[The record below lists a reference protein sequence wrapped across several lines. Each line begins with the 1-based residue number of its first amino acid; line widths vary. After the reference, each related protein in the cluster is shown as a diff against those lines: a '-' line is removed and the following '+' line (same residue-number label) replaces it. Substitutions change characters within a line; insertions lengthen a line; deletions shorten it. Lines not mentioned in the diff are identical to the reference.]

1 MHVRSGTTA
10 LNVVTAA
17 LDADPRTQGSDVH
30 FLKSESEL
38 ITAIRTSARI
48 PQGRTAS
55 ARAGDEARIPQ
66 GQTARADSNRPAD
79 DSARIPQGR
88 AARARANANRPTDDE
103 ARIPQGRDAEA
114 NANANRSTDDEARI
128 PQGLDAST
136 PPPVASAGTG
146 HRPLVLW
153 SFYSPD
159 FAETAKEL
167 AAVRE
172 ATGDAALHIAG
183 GVHATAEPLAT
194 LRAGFDFVAIGEG
207 EHTICEIV
215 SALRESGDTARL
227 KGRAGLAYLENGRL
241 VSHGPGERHPL
252 DAYPAFNAR
261 YKKWNALEITRGC
274 VYACSFCQT
283 PYMFKARF
291 RHRSLENVRANID
304 QMALSGSRFVR
315 FLTPTS
321 LSYGSEGTE
330 PNLEA
335 VDALLRTVREGA
347 GAETKIFFGT
357 FPSEVR
363 PEHVTRESLAVLK
376 RWVDNDS
383 LVIGGQSGS
392 DRVLEETRRGHTV
405 DDVIRAVEL
414 SVAAG
419 FEPNVDFL
427 LGLPGETEADRI
439 LSMKLADRLVGMGAR
454 IHSHA
459 FMPLP
464 GTPLRDATPVPIE
477 PSTMLAMQRL
487 ESKGKA
493 YGQWRKQV
501 VTADQLVRA
510 RRTTAP

>member
-1 MHVRSGTTA
+1 MRPAILAMHVRSGTTA

-17 LDADPRTQGSDVH
+17 LDADPRTLESDVH
-30 FLKSESEL
+30 FAKSTTEL
-38 ITAIRTSARI
+38 VNAIRRE
-48 PQGRTAS
+48 R
-55 ARAGDEARIPQ
+55 D
-66 GQTARADSNRPAD
+66 RP
-79 DSARIPQGR
+79 G
-88 AARARANANRPTDDE
+88 AAP
-103 ARIPQGRDAEA
+103 
-114 NANANRSTDDEARI
+114 
-128 PQGLDAST
+128 
-136 PPPVASAGTG
+136 
-146 HRPLVLW
+146 PLVLW

-159 FAETAKEL
+159 FAETAKDLLE
-167 AAVRE
+167 VRA
-172 ATGDAALHIAG
+172 ATGEAALHLAG

-194 LRAGFDFVAIGEG
+194 LRAGFDLVAIGEG
-207 EHTICEIV
+207 ERTLCDV
-215 SALRESGDTARL
+215 VAALERDDGPARVRELQGI
-227 KGRAGLAYLENGRL
+227 AYLEGGRL
-241 VSHGPGERHPL
+241 VSHGPGERPPL

-261 YKKWNALEITRGC
+261 YKKWNAIEITRGC

-291 RHRSLENVRANID
+291 RHRSIENVRANID
-304 QMALSGSRFVR
+304 RMALSGSRFVR

-330 PNLEA
+330 PNLPA

-347 GAETKIFFGT
+347 GAEAKIFFGT
-357 FPSEVR
+357 FPSEIR
-363 PEHVTRESLAVLK
+363 PEHITPESLAVLR
-376 RWVDNDS
+376 RWVDNRT

-392 DRVLEETRRGHTV
+392 DRVLEETRRGHGV
-405 DDVIRAVEL
+405 ADVVRAVEL
-414 SVAAG
+414 TVAAG
-419 FEPNVDFL
+419 FEPDVDFL
-427 LGLPGETEADRI
+427 LGLPGETEADRV
-439 LSMKLADRLVGMGAR
+439 LSMKLAERLVGMGAR

-510 RRTTAP
+510 RRPTP